1 MQDVNVLK
9 ENGIRRV
16 RAHLNVLIST
26 GRLEVEGCE
35 TQAITI
41 L

>member
-26 GRLEVEGCE
+26 GHFVGSAV
-35 TQAITI
+35 QAS
-41 L
+41 LR